1 MFLALD
7 ASKPVRLVTSC
18 SSTSVP
24 IAVPHV
30 VYPTSAQLHDFF
42 KKHTTTFNSHMLR
55 SMGLTSGVIDRHSQG
70 IVSSI
75 PHVKWNSRHDIGF
88 RADNSLGSHI
98 DRAPF
103 FVRSNLSKD
112 LEQHLSSVSSLRLEK
127 PKILAVRHDTPDTH
141 PDVLLFHQKSFHDL
155 VSASPLAVKTKG
167 KVSKPARFDPGL
179 ANSVSK
185 SRGSRQRS
193 RNNVA
198 GIPVDFSGANIPHKC
213 QTRIAGGKPSIVKPT
228 DNVNTS
234 RSTCLHK
241 SGDNTANTSWSQ
253 IAGIENELK
262 IPRHD
267 QINLSTAAALNNQ
280 STEACSQMLSKENES
295 TNQIDEHSKSSTIG
309 GIVNQSAE
317 AFSQLPSKENE
328 LKNHTDEQ
336 GKLATAAGPLNQS
349 AEGCSQMPGKGNELK
364 NPFDI
369 QVKASEVGDL
379 NNQSTVLDIRAPM
392 SRTTGL
398 LSMLKMSSL
407 RRSCGMLPMRVEVKD
422 IQPKERKSSNKKS
435 TESLS
440 GRNRKSS
447 SIGSTSN
454 NSQQV
459 KKDDK
464 IKLLKNP
471 VRKSYISPI
480 EHNSKKSSIGSS
492 STIVEKTEKGCEAA
506 VTKIQSRGAPK
517 AVGWKQG
524 QPIGEASGKLRKSRG
539 QLIGGRI
546 CDGALSMHTKTA
558 SRRPLQDVHNV
569 GQSQR
574 QVVLQNQ
581 RFAGKENNH
590 LGTIQNKK
598 VDRVEGKKP
607 LTSIKGILHD
617 QEKLKVTAQPKAKS
631 VIHSTK
637 DIKQ

>member
-1 MFLALD
+1 EEIDAPQWVDFALE
-7 ASKPVRLVTSC
+7 RTSNRQEWDD
-18 SSTSVP
+18 SW
-24 IAVPHV
+24 
-30 VYPTSAQLHDFF
+30 F
-42 KKHTTTFNSHMLR
+42 HT
-55 SMGLTSGVIDRHSQG
+55 V
-70 IVSSI
+70 
-75 PHVKWNSRHDIGF
+75 
-88 RADNSLGSHI
+88 
-98 DRAPF
+98 
-103 FVRSNLSKD
+103 
-112 LEQHLSSVSSLRLEK
+112 
-127 PKILAVRHDTPDTH
+127 H
-141 PDVLLFHQKSFHDL
+141 PFHQKSFHDL

-198 GIPVDFSGANIPHKC
+198 GIPVDFSGANIPHNC
-213 QTRIAGGKPSIVKPT
+213 QTRCSARKM
-228 DNVNTS
+228 NQ
-234 RSTCLHK
+234 
-241 SGDNTANTSWSQ
+241 Q
-253 IAGIENELK
+253 IK
-262 IPRHD
+262 Y
-267 QINLSTAAALNNQ
+267 
-280 STEACSQMLSKENES
+280 
-295 TNQIDEHSKSSTIG
+295 SKSSTIG

-317 AFSQLPSKENE
+317 AFSQLPSKENQ

-364 NPFDI
+364 NPFEI

-398 LSMLKMSSL
+398 LSMVKMSSL
-407 RRSCGMLPMRVEVKD
+407 RRSCGMLPMRVEGKD
-422 IQPKERKSSNKKS
+422 IQPRERKSSNKKS
-435 TESLS
+435 TESFS
-440 GRNRKSS
+440 RRNRKSF

-471 VRKSYISPI
+471 IRKSYISPI

-506 VTKIQSRGAPK
+506 VTKIQPREAPK

-546 CDGALSMHTKTA
+546 CDGALSMHTKTV
-558 SRRPLQDVHNV
+558 SSFL
-569 GQSQR
+569 
-574 QVVLQNQ
+574 
-581 RFAGKENNH
+581 FC
-590 LGTIQNKK
+590 IW
-598 VDRVEGKKP
+598 
-607 LTSIKGILHD
+607 
-617 QEKLKVTAQPKAKS
+617 
-631 VIHSTK
+631 
-637 DIKQ
+637 